1 MRCRL
6 SVLMLSKPTDRGSM
20 KCLFKENAS
29 SIPIKRLLTRWSLK
43 SYKILKLHARSSQAS
58 IHSSK
63 RGERT
68 RSHHRDPLSCL
79 RLRLIIHWWA
89 LAPITTSGKQWRLLV
104 LCPIWSGRVTMRH
117 QHLKKLGALLLIHQG
132 KITMRHRPHKQPL
145 IRWN

>member
-20 KCLFKENAS
+20 KCQLKENAS

-68 RSHHRDPLSCL
+68 RSHHQDPLSCQ

-89 LAPITTSGKQWRLLV
+89 LAQITSGKQWRLLV
-104 LCPIWSGRVTMRH
+104 LCPTWSGRATICH
-117 QHLKKLGALLLIHQG
+117 QHPKRALLLIQQG
-132 KITMRHRPHKQPL
+132 KITRRHRPHKQPL
-145 IRWN
+145 TRWN